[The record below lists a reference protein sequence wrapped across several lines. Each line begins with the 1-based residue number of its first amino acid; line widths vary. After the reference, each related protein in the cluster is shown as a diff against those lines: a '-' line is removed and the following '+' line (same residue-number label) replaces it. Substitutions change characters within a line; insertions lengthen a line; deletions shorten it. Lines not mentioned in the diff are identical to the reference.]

1 MTSQERHERRYQRRK
16 AKRDYRRYMRS
27 KSHGDFEQV
36 FSYENLYKAG
46 KNSCKG
52 VMWKNSTQAYLS
64 NICSNTYTTH
74 KRLMEG
80 KFKSK
85 GFHEFDIIERGKPRH
100 IRSIHISERAVQKAL
115 CDEILTDVF
124 TVSFIY
130 DNAASLKNKG
140 VDFAMNRLNCH
151 LQRHYRK
158 HGLTGSVLLCDF
170 SSYFDNARH
179 DIIYRENERRIHDE
193 RIRKIANGFMED
205 FGEIGFGLGSQVSQ
219 IDALMLASPLDH
231 FIKEQLHIK
240 YYGRYMDDFYLI
252 HHDMDYLKY
261 CKREIEK
268 KCNEMGLILSK
279 KKTRILPLRQGFR
292 FLKTKFILTD
302 TGKVIRRMSRKSSQA
317 MHRKLKKF
325 KKWVDEGTFT
335 LEDVRTS
342 YESWNGHM
350 KRGNSYH
357 ALKRMDKYYNKL
369 FGDRRSM

>member
-46 KNSCKG
+46 KNCCKG

-64 NICSNTYTTH
+64 NICSNTYATH

-124 TVSFIY
+124 STSFIY

-158 HGLTGSVLLCDF
+158 HGLTGGVLLCDF

-193 RIRKIANGFMED
+193 RIRQIANGFMED

-231 FIKEQLHIK
+231 FIKEKLHIK

-261 CKREIEK
+261 CKEEIEK
-268 KCNEMGLILSK
+268 MCNKMGLILSK
-279 KKTRILPLRQGFR
+279 KKTHILPLRQGFR

-302 TGKVIRRMSRKSSQA
+302 TGKVIRRMSRKSSKA

-325 KKWVDEGTFT
+325 RKWVDVGTFT

-342 YESWNGHM
+342 YESWKGHM

-357 ALKRMDKYYNKL
+357 ALKRMDKYYYKL
-369 FGDRRSM
+369 FGDRRSI